1 MSNLIDTDLIIDGL
15 NNQPYVLEGLEKR
28 AETGVAVSIISLGE
42 LYEGAYRDPDPDPRL
57 AGMRQFLA
65 GYQVLGLSED
75 AMVVFA
81 RERERLRR
89 QGQLIP
95 DLDLLIAATAV
106 ASGLTLVTRNTR
118 HFARITGLQLASIDE
133 EA

>member
-1 MSNLIDTDLIIDGL
+1 MSSLIDTDLIIDGL
-15 NNQPYVLEGLEKR
+15 NNQPHVLAGLEKL

-42 LYEGAYRDPDPDPRL
+42 LYEGAYRDSDPEPRL
-57 AGMRQFLA
+57 ASMRQFVA

-75 AMVVFA
+75 AMLVFA

-95 DLDLLIAATAV
+95 DLDLLIAETAV
-106 ASGLTLVTRNTR
+106 AHDLALVTRNTR
-118 HFARITGLQLASIDE
+118 HFARITGLQLATIDGE
-133 EA
+133 T

>member
-1 MSNLIDTDLIIDGL
+1 M
-15 NNQPYVLEGLEKR
+15 

-42 LYEGAYRDPDPDPRL
+42 LYEGAYRDPAPEPRL
-57 AGMRQFLA
+57 AGMRRFLA
-65 GYQVLGLSED
+65 GYQILGLSED

-106 ASGLTLVTRNTR
+106 ANGLTLVTRNIR
-118 HFARITGLQLASIDE
+118 HFTRITGLQLASIDGGT
-133 EA
+133 

>member
-15 NNQPYVLEGLEKR
+15 NNQPRVLAGLESL
-28 AETGVAVSIISLGE
+28 AEAGIAVSMISIGE
-42 LYEGAYRDPDPDPRL
+42 LYEGAFRNPDPEPRL
-57 AGMRQFLA
+57 EGMRQFLA

-75 AMVVFA
+75 AMLVFA

-106 ASGLTLVTRNTR
+106 ANDLTLVTRNTR
-118 HFARITGLQLASIDE
+118 HFARISGLQLASIDSGT
-133 EA
+133 